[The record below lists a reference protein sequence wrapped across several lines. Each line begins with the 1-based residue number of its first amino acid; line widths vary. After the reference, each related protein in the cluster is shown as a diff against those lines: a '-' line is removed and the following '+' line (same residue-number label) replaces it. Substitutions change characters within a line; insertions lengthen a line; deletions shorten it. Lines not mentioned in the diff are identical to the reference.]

1 MATTVTIENGQPV
14 IRVELIGSGPMGP
27 RGPQGEKGDTGE
39 TGSRGPQGDTGAQ
52 GPAGPGVPAGGS
64 AGQILKKKSA
74 EDYDAEWADE
84 SGGGG
89 AEIFWAEYGTT
100 TYSEIGAA
108 LTAGKLVMCEYG
120 GIYYSYHYRMIDTR
134 YFTSEGGYWLTVTS
148 GNVWSQGQE
157 LPPSAAT
164 ATPLMDGTAAV
175 GSSGKFAREDHVH
188 PSDTGKADKVS
199 VVSVADAGAVTQA
212 LDANKIFDFTG
223 ALTSLTITL
232 NAAAAP
238 AQYHF
243 CFQSG
248 STAPTL
254 TLPNTVVMPSG
265 FQVEANKHYEI
276 DILDGYGVAQSW

>member
-1 MATTVTIENGQPV
+1 MSTVQVDGDAVINVELVDESPVIDVTIQ
-14 IRVELIGSGPMGP
+14 GSGP
-27 RGPQGEKGDTGE
+27 R
-39 TGSRGPQGDTGAQ
+39 GAQ

-89 AEIFWAEYGTT
+89 AEVFWAEYGTT
-100 TYSEIGAA
+100 TYSEIGTA
-108 LTAGKLVMCEYG
+108 LTAGKLVLCEYS
-120 GIYYSYHYRMIDTR
+120 GIYYTYEMRAMDVRWFICPGQGVT
-134 YFTSEGGYWLTVTS
+134 YWLQVNS
-148 GNVWSQGQE
+148 GNVWSQGSAYA
-157 LPPSAAT
+157 PSAA
-164 ATPLMDGTAAV
+164 AAAPLMDGTAAV
-175 GSSGKFAREDHVH
+175 GSSARYAREDHVH

-212 LDANKIFDFTG
+212 LDANKVFDFTG